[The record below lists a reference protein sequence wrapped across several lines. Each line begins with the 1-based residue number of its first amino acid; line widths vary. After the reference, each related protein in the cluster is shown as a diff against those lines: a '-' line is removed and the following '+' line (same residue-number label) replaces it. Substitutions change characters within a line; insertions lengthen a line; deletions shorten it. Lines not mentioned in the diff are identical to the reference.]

1 MVVEHHHVH
10 AKLRRFR
17 EGFETRGAAIHRHQ
31 QGGALPGQRLDGL
44 RIGPIA
50 LEDAVGDM
58 DDEGNAAGL
67 QIARH
72 QRAGTGAVHIIVAKD
87 RDSLALLD
95 GVGQTVEGGLHVLHH
110 MGVGHERADCRIEIS
125 GDLLGRHPAPRQHA
139 RQQVGMAIKLGHGL
153 RAALP
158 LEIETVAPGAPG
170 HGSLNIK
177 EKSAGRW
184 HGPVLARAGQA
195 AKP

>member
-1 MVVEHHHVH
+1 
-10 AKLRRFR
+10 
-17 EGFETRGAAIHRHQ
+17 
-31 QGGALPGQRLDGL
+31 
-44 RIGPIA
+44 
-50 LEDAVGDM
+50 M

-72 QRAGTGAVHIIVAKD
+72 QRAGTGAVHIVIAED
-87 RDSLALLD
+87 GDSLAFLY
-95 GVGQTVEGGLHVLHH
+95 GVGQPVEGGLHVLHH
-110 MGVGHERADCRIEIS
+110 MGVGHEGADRGVEPG
-125 GDLLGRHPAPRQHA
+125 GDLLGRHAAPGQHPG
-139 RQQVGMAIKLGHGL
+139 QQIGMAIELGHGL

-177 EKSAGRW
+177 EKTAGRW